1 MELNTVLLKNMYKS
15 NFLEVPNY
23 RVCSMHIRGA
33 TMNFSL
39 AIPKVRRS
47 FKGEGFASKIPNLE
61 SIDKTAVLPVLPM
74 TVPLLIAYLPE
85 QVFPSNHFYLV
96 ST

>member
-1 MELNTVLLKNMYKS
+1 MYLYVNQVFWK
-15 NFLEVPNY
+15 FQTTG

-33 TMNFSL
+33 TINFSL

-61 SIDKTAVLPVLPM
+61 SIDKTADLPM
-74 TVPLLIAYLPE
+74 TVTLLI
-85 QVFPSNHFYLV
+85 
-96 ST
+96 